1 MAAVQGGKEA
11 LENAGGLVD
20 KYLVSDQRY
29 YDLSGLLR
37 VTSDREFWSRDIL
50 PLSRDL
56 TRIGVTNGS
65 GQSDMDYP
73 CLSSLFPSLDVM
85 PMLGDVD
92 HTPLPSELIQEFES
106 IRFKKFTFQKTFLF
120 VT

>member
-37 VTSDREFWSRDIL
+37 VTSDRE
-50 PLSRDL
+50 
-56 TRIGVTNGS
+56 
-65 GQSDMDYP
+65 
-73 CLSSLFPSLDVM
+73 
-85 PMLGDVD
+85 
-92 HTPLPSELIQEFES
+92 
-106 IRFKKFTFQKTFLF
+106 
-120 VT
+120 